1 MSAPDDETVVGV
13 MARARP
19 GDVVERQET
28 LAAVE
33 RGLFAKSSRPL
44 AFGRYLL
51 LERLGAGGGGIVHA
65 AYDPELDRKV
75 AIKLVHSA
83 PSRDPDRSE
92 ARQRLLREAQAIARL
107 SHPNVLAVFDVG
119 TFSDEREE
127 AVDGVEGP
135 GVYVVMELV
144 DGPDLQRW
152 LDEAKPGWREIV
164 EVFVAAGEGLAAAHA
179 VDVVHRDVKPSNI
192 LLGRDGRVRV
202 LDFGL
207 ARRATDSS
215 ESQRPVE
222 SEPEDQESTPSA
234 LERRLTQG
242 GTVMGT
248 PAYMAPEQH
257 EALDVDGRA
266 DQFGVCVAL
275 FEALYGKRPFVGRR
289 LEELAEAKRSG
300 AIQPPP
306 ESTRVPAWLHRVMLR
321 GLAPRPEDRFADLP
335 ALLAA
340 LRADPARR
348 RRKIAARALVVAI
361 VLGLAGVGFAAHR
374 ARQAAC
380 EGQADELAR
389 IWDEPTRAAVKEAF
403 MATEVPYAESSW
415 KAVAGALDSWTA
427 DWVEARTETCR
438 QAMIE
443 REQTVAEMGR
453 SVLCLERR
461 LNRVGGLV
469 AVLRTADRALVERAP
484 RLVESLPSLEACQVK
499 TAAPKEAETE
509 EPRKV
514 AILEVERQV
523 ARSMALRDGGRYEE
537 AREAATSALAAA
549 KELTDETLQAR
560 ALSSLGQVAQWE
572 SRFAEAERTFRRALV
587 HAERGDDEQVA
598 VDIMLSLAY
607 VVGSKQARPDEGLA
621 LLEHAEA
628 RQAKLGDEPRRLG
641 RVEYVRGRIL
651 EARGDFP
658 EALAAYERA
667 LTSYERAFGSE
678 HLLVIDVLNNIGV
691 AHDRMGH
698 YREALAYYERALDAR
713 RHQFGDAHP
722 TTANALGNVG
732 ATHLN
737 LGRYGEAIAEL
748 EQAVATYESAFGPE
762 HRLVAWYGNNLG
774 AALLAVGRNE
784 EALAEHQK
792 VLRIREV
799 VSGSDHPDTLT
810 TRTSL
815 CEVLVE
821 LDRPREALVEAETA
835 AAGLE
840 SWTDRSAF
848 GHALVAR
855 GHVLGHLGR
864 TEEARS
870 DLGRGLSILR
880 EALGRD
886 HIDPALALTL
896 LGELA
901 LESGDRAAAREW
913 IDAALELHSRN
924 ATSDVQRA
932 RAWFASARAQEKAD
946 PEAAIKLVRR
956 AVAAYDRVG
965 VQNVVRQSA
974 ETWLAAHGGGS
985 RGSGRK

>member
-1 MSAPDDETVVGV
+1 MSAPDDETVGGI

-33 RGLFAKSSRPL
+33 RGLFARPDRPL
-44 AFGRYLL
+44 TFGRYVL

-83 PSRDPDRSE
+83 PSSEPDRSE

-107 SHPNVLAVFDVG
+107 SHPNVLAVYDVG
-119 TFSDEREE
+119 TFGGDGEE
-127 AVDGVEGP
+127 AVDGIEGP

-207 ARRATDSS
+207 ARRATDPS
-215 ESQRPVE
+215 ERVRPIE
-222 SEPEDQESTPSA
+222 GEPEDSQATPSA
-234 LERRLTQG
+234 LERPLTQG

-257 EALDVDGRA
+257 GAVEVDGRA
-266 DQFGVCVAL
+266 DQFGLCVAL
-275 FEALYGKRPFVGRR
+275 FEALYGKRPFAGRK
-289 LEELAEAKRSG
+289 LDELAEAKRQG
-300 AIQPPP
+300 AVQPPP
-306 ESTRVPAWLHRVMLR
+306 ENTRVPAWVHRVVLR

-340 LRADPARR
+340 LRADPGRR

-361 VLGLAGVGFAAHR
+361 VLGLAGVGIAANR

-380 EGQADELAR
+380 DGQADELAR
-389 IWDEPTRAAVKEAF
+389 IWDAPTRAAVRDAF

-427 DWVEARTETCR
+427 DWVEARTDTCR

-443 REQTVAEMGR
+443 REQTMADMGR
-453 SVLCLERR
+453 TVLCLERR

-469 AVLRTADRALVERAP
+469 AVLRTADRGLVERAP
-484 RLVESLPSLEACQVK
+484 RLVESLPTLEACRTK
-499 TAAPKEAETE
+499 HAREKEAETE

-514 AILEVERQV
+514 AILEVERQI
-523 ARSMALRDGGRYEE
+523 ARSIALRDGGRYEE
-537 AREAATSALAAA
+537 AGEAATSALAAA

-560 ALSSLGQVAQWE
+560 ALSSLGQLAQWQ
-572 SRFAEAERTFRRALV
+572 SRFAESERALRRALV

-607 VVGSKQARPDEGLA
+607 GVGSKQARPDEGLA
-621 LLEHAEA
+621 MLEHAEA

-651 EARGDFP
+651 EARGDYP
-658 EALAAYERA
+658 EALASYERA
-667 LTSYERAFGSE
+667 LTFYERAFGGE
-678 HLLVIDVLNNIGV
+678 HLIVIDVLNNIGV

-713 RHQFGDAHP
+713 RRQFGDAHP

-732 ATHLN
+732 ATHLS

-762 HRLVAWYGNNLG
+762 HRLVAWYRNNLG
-774 AALLAVGRNE
+774 AALLAVGRSE
-784 EALAEHQK
+784 EALAEQQK

-799 VSGSDHPDTLT
+799 VSGPDHPDTLT
-810 TRTSL
+810 PRTSL
-815 CEVLVE
+815 CNVLVE
-821 LDRPREALVEAETA
+821 LDRAKDALVEAEA
-835 AAGLE
+835 AVAGLE
-840 SWTDRSAF
+840 SWTDRSAL
-848 GHALVAR
+848 GHALIAR
-855 GHVLGHLGR
+855 GRALGR
-864 TEEARS
+864 VGRVDDARA
-870 DLGRGLSILR
+870 DLERGLSILR
-880 EALGRD
+880 EALGHD
-886 HIDPALALTL
+886 HIDTAFAFTL

-901 LESGDRAAAREW
+901 LESDDRAGAREW
-913 IDAALELHSRN
+913 IGAALELHSKN
-924 ATSDVQRA
+924 ATADVQRA
-932 RAWFASARAQEKAD
+932 RAWIASARAQEKED
-946 PEAAIKLVRR
+946 PDAAIDLVRR
-956 AVAAYDRVG
+956 AVAAYDRAG
-965 VQNVVRQSA
+965 VRNATRQFA
-974 ETWLAAHGGGS
+974 EAWLAAHRRGR